1 MITLRLTV
9 RLPSEIE
16 VEGTGLLVGAAL
28 KQDGIT
34 ITNSDGVR
42 LDVDLV
48 NVDVTPE
55 GRLIQ

>member
-9 RLPSEIE
+9 RLPGEVEI
-16 VEGTGLLVGAAL
+16 EGTGMLTEAAL
-28 KQDGIT
+28 RKQGIT
-34 ITNSDGVR
+34 IVNSQGHR

>member
-9 RLPSEIE
+9 QLPDE
-16 VEGTGLLVGAAL
+16 VEIIGTGMLTDAAL
-28 KQDGIT
+28 GKHGIT
-34 ITNSDGVR
+34 ITNSDGAH

-48 NVDVTPE
+48 NVDVAPE